1 MDNENNTKS
10 IEAILKLVIK
20 SNKLEKGI
28 HQLDVTDAWKQV
40 MGNGV
45 WTYTSSLKLAN
56 GNLTVFL
63 KSAALRE
70 ELSYGTEKIVTMLNQ
85 YLKKELVKK
94 VRLL

>member
-10 IEAILKLVIK
+10 IKDIMQLVMK
-20 SNKLEKGI
+20 KNKLEKGI
-28 HQLDVTDAWKQV
+28 EELDVTDAWKQV

-45 WTYTSSLKLAN
+45 WTYTSSLKLVN

-70 ELSYGTEKIVTMLNQ
+70 ELSYGTEKIITMLNQ
-85 YLKKELVKK
+85 YLKKEIVQK
-94 VRLL
+94 VRLM